1 MAKHVVAA
9 ADEIPP
15 GGRKLIEVKGRAI
28 VIFNLSGDY
37 YALNNRCPHK
47 GGSLCHGRLTGLVE
61 SSAPGEYRY
70 SRRGE
75 IIRCPWHGWEF
86 DIRTGR
92 SHCDPQTLHARNYSV
107 SVEPGAKLVE
117 GPYVAE
123 TFPVSVQN
131 NYLVVDI

>member
-15 GGRKLIEVKGRAI
+15 GGRKLVEVKGRAI
-28 VIFNLSGDY
+28 VIFNLAGDY

-92 SHCDPQTLHARNYSV
+92 SQCDPQTLRARNYSV

-117 GPYVAE
+117 GPYLAE

-131 NYLVVDI
+131 NYLVVEI

>member
-15 GGRKLIEVKGRAI
+15 GGRKLVEVKGRAI

-61 SSAPGEYRY
+61 SAAPGEYRY

-92 SHCDPQTLHARNYSV
+92 SQCDPQTLRARNYSV
-107 SVEPGAKLVE
+107 SVQPGATLVE
-117 GPYVAE
+117 GTYVAE

-131 NYLVVDI
+131 NYVVVDM